1 MAEHLVVDA
10 SVLVDLLVGSE
21 LATSIRDCLT
31 GHELHAPA
39 HFDAEVLSAMG
50 RLHRAQLM
58 TARQITARLGR
69 LASAPIERH
78 ALPPLL
84 AGAWRRRDNLRLV
97 DALYVELA
105 DRLSTKVV
113 TTDARLA
120 GASSIAEGL
129 TS

>member
-21 LATSIRDCLT
+21 LTTSIRDRLT

-58 TARQITARLGR
+58 TARQVTTRLDR